1 MAAFH
6 PHCLG
11 QAPVIA
17 PGMLKLPHCPSYCI
31 HQGIL
36 PSVDTTA
43 FKMQITPCYLPASL
57 LSVTPI
63 TLHVEITLLSLVHL
77 PLTLTYCL
85 ISPSILSYFQY
96 LDVTCSLSTPALSP
110 DLFSHHFLGSLGG
123 FTTLPIW
130 ESPNPSLF
138 CCNHSHICSAH
149 AYKGTFLKLFI
160 FVNGFPK
167 RTLLLHL
174 IF

>member
-11 QAPVIA
+11 QAPIIA

-36 PSVDTTA
+36 PYVDTAA

-96 LDVTCSLSTPALSP
+96 LDVTCSLSTLKPRSFLP
-110 DLFSHHFLGSLGG
+110 PFPRVFGGIHHSSYMGIPKPL
-123 FTTLPIW
+123 TL
-130 ESPNPSLF
+130 